1 MVTTELFNEPTNQE
15 IEGDSNSSVQLNGSE
30 PSERTVPWA
39 DVSVEVDEEVPYQG
53 SPIDFECSKVPLQAV
68 DQLGEIDVP
77 HNYAIVRN
85 DTRDVL
91 GVAGERYEIASNKSL
106 VELGQVLMESTGAKF
121 DRAGVLGNGRKSFLT
136 MTLPNQLDVPGGRIS
151 QNLLLMNS
159 FDGRLSFR
167 VASTPVNLRCHNAV
181 FIALQQAD
189 QTISIRHTD
198 SINER
203 VDELK
208 EELGQKIGGY
218 FNELESVIEDWSQ
231 ASLSEREFSD
241 IAETLYPG
249 NDEERSTRSQKKLDN
264 LKRLFNDGTG
274 VSDVA
279 ETKLAGLRALTEHVS
294 HYRKTRGSERYSQ
307 EENHFRSL
315 LNGTNSKLLS
325 RGYRLLKAA

>member
-15 IEGDSNSSVQLNGSE
+15 IENDTSSRAQLNGTK
-30 PSERTVPWA
+30 PSERSVPWA

-53 SPIDFECSKVPLQAV
+53 SPIDFECSKVPLEAV
-68 DQLGEIDVP
+68 DEIGEIDVP
-77 HNYAIVRN
+77 HNYAIVRD

-91 GVAGERYEIASNKSL
+91 GITGQRYEVASNKNL
-106 VELGQVLMESTGAKF
+106 VKLSRVLRESTGAKF
-121 DRAGVLGNGRKSFLT
+121 DRAGILGNGRKSFLT
-136 MTLPNQLDVPGGRIS
+136 MTLPDQLDVPGGRIS

-159 FDGRLSFR
+159 FDGSMSFR
-167 VASTPVNLRCHNAV
+167 IASTPVNIRCHNSV
-181 FIALQQAD
+181 FVALQQAN
-189 QTISIRHTD
+189 QTISIRHTE

-208 EELGQKIGGY
+208 EELGQKIEGY
-218 FNELESVIEDWSQ
+218 FNELESVIHDWSQ

-264 LKRLFNDGTG
+264 LKRLFSDGTG

-294 HYRKTRGSERYSQ
+294 HYRRTRGSERYSQ

-315 LNGTNSKLLS
+315 LNGSGNETLM